1 MRDYLHIV
9 LHCVFRHLFTSANID
24 RRCWDLACDIAVESA
39 IEDLHL
45 ESAACNRAYAQ
56 EETLKELRS
65 QVRLLTA
72 EKLYRYFLD
81 RQLSD
86 DQMARLRDPFLADD
100 HRAWYLPVKSGQ
112 GAGGRQPVQRPDTG
126 DRHPRQAEVRPG
138 RPGSRAR
145 TPKSG
150 TERRDRDLEQTW
162 REISERLQVDLET
175 ISRRHGT
182 DAGNLVQE
190 LKAVNRET
198 YDYADFLRRYMS
210 LGEVT
215 QVNQDEF
222 DYIYYT
228 YGLSLYGNMP
238 LVEPLEYK
246 EVRRIKEFVIA
257 IDTSGSV
264 SGDLV
269 QRFVTKTYNILRQQE
284 NFFTKIN
291 LHIIQCD
298 AEVQE
303 DRKITSQKDFDN
315 YLDTMQAV
323 KAARGRIYFIPR
335 DYMPKLALFEDFIAL
350 LEQHNQHKYADRL
363 PLDANS
369 MFVVD
374 DEKQRS
380 KMALAFYRTIQKDL
394 AEYEKRATHLI
405 QSGNQSPAI
414 MDRMVLSIRELE
426 RKKIYYESILK
437 QELHEVDEQYT
448 SLRYLSDELQIRARS
463 IQAQKRL
470 AA

>member
-1 MRDYLHIV
+1 MADQVDRFQQADDLARDILRLTRNTLLVNLRFLDLALSQFQLSSYPGTLATDGEHLFYDTYYVLSSYKSERGKNVRDYLHIV
-9 LHCVFRHLFTSANID
+9 LHCVFRHLFAGGDLD

-39 IEDLHL
+39 IDELHL
-45 ESAACNRAYAQ
+45 ESAACNRALAQ

-65 QVRLLTA
+65 QVRPLTA

-81 RQLSD
+81 RHLTA
-86 DQMARLRDPFLADD
+86 DQMSRLREHFLADD
-100 HRAWYLPVKSGQ
+100 HRAWYLPVKSGK
-112 GAGGRQPVQRPDTG
+112 GAGGGGQSSSQKPETGEARRQRAGRGGTG
-126 DRHPRQAEVRPG
+126 SPI
-138 RPGSRAR
+138 

-150 TERRDRDLEQTW
+150 TQRQRKDLEAAW
-162 REISERLQVDLET
+162 KEISERMQVDLET

-198 YDYADFLRRYMS
+198 YDYADFLRRYAT

-246 EVRRIKEFVIA
+246 EVRRVKEFVIA

-298 AEVQE
+298 AKVQE
-303 DRKITSQKDFDN
+303 DRKITSQRDFDR
-315 YLDTMQAV
+315 YLKTMEL
-323 KAARGRIYFIPR
+323 RGFGGTDFRPVFAYVDELIRAGEFSNLRGMIYFTDGRGIFP
-335 DYMPKLALFEDFIAL
+335 
-350 LEQHNQHKYADRL
+350 
-363 PLDANS
+363 
-369 MFVVD
+369 
-374 DEKQRS
+374 
-380 KMALAFYRTIQKDL
+380 
-394 AEYEKRATHLI
+394 
-405 QSGNQSPAI
+405 
-414 MDRMVLSIRELE
+414 E
-426 RKKIYYESILK
+426 RKPDYDAAFVFLDDGG
-437 QELHEVDEQYT
+437 ELPEVPVWAIR
-448 SLRYLSDELQIRARS
+448 LVLQSEEI
-463 IQAQKRL
+463 
-470 AA
+470 